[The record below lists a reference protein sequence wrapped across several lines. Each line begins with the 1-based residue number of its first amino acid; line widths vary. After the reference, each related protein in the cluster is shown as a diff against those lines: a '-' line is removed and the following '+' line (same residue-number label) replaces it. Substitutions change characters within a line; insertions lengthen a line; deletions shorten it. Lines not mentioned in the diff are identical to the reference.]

1 MISKIIL
8 ITVFAFYFGSGTA
21 KAASNC
27 PIEVSK
33 QYEDILKKYSAYES
47 TDTNF
52 VMPPVFENYCRSFP
66 AYQGRDREQMDNLKE
81 YFDRVVAPDTIIPKQ
96 LMDVARKVVL
106 CGDMT
111 NVELNALSARVA
123 KRSAKYIDSGL
134 PHYNGKMQSMA
145 TRFMP
150 YLASSLKLTQSMAS
164 FDADL
169 ALEYRMKMVNL
180 VDQYYDELIRQVR
193 VEHDLRYTIEVFTD
207 LLQVILLNG
216 LEYDLHD
223 KLIQLGKAL
232 GFELQ
237 VQNRAFFK
245 AEDITWQ
252 YLTLID
258 NHLFHFTPGGG
269 NRGLNWQQT
278 SYVARVDYVSGKL
291 VSDEGM
297 LATLTS
303 PASFA
308 TKFKIEISA
317 CEAVPK
323 LNLYLEKFG
332 ASKEMY
338 HFETE
343 DDEMDYPF
351 QSILDSWSKSI
362 FVNNNL
368 AIFANTMDNSTATP
382 FLALNFKTGLIN
394 RNPKVGDDI
403 YEGPMPGMPEMKTR
417 LKIDL
422 YHKPK

>member
-1 MISKIIL
+1 M
-8 ITVFAFYFGSGTA
+8 
-21 KAASNC
+21 AASNC
-27 PIEVSK
+27 PIEVTQ
-33 QYEDILKKYSAYES
+33 QYNEILKKYTAYES

-52 VMPPVFENYCRSFP
+52 VMPPVFENYCRSYP
-66 AYQGRDREQMDNLKE
+66 AYRGRDQEQMDNLQE
-81 YFDRVVAPDTIIPKQ
+81 YFDRVVAPDTIIPNQ
-96 LMDVARKVVL
+96 VMDAAKRVAL

-111 NVELNALSARVA
+111 DAELNALSDRLA
-123 KRSAKYIDSGL
+123 KREAKFIDSGFS
-134 PHYNGKMQSMA
+134 HYNGKMQSMS

-150 YLASSLKLTQSMAS
+150 YLSSSLKLTQSMGV

-169 ALEYRMKMVNL
+169 AGEYRMKMVTL
-180 VDQYYDELIRQVR
+180 IDQYYDELIRQVR
-193 VEHDLRYTIEVFTD
+193 EEHDLRYTKEVFID
-207 LLQVILLNG
+207 LLQILLLSG

-223 KLIQLGKAL
+223 KLVKLGKAL

-252 YLTLID
+252 FLTLID
-258 NHLFHFTPGGG
+258 NHPFHFSPGGG
-269 NRGLNWQQT
+269 NRALGWQQT

-297 LATLTS
+297 VATLTS
-303 PASFA
+303 PASFI

-317 CEAVPK
+317 CEAAPK
-323 LNLYLEKFG
+323 LNVYLEKFG
-332 ASKEMY
+332 APREMY

-343 DDEMDYPF
+343 DEEMDYPF

-368 AIFANTMDNSTATP
+368 AMFSNTMDISTATP

-422 YHKPK
+422 YHKPQ